1 MRFKHRKR
9 VRKKRLQT
17 RQDRIMTLANA
28 ISISRIF
35 LAIPLV
41 LVFED
46 IAQGA
51 AEKLWQAFVLI
62 IIIALTDFL
71 DGYVARKA
79 KEITNFGKLIDPVA
93 DKVCMM
99 VVLIYLIIS
108 YKLPFLLFFLILAI
122 RDIFLIIIGVYLM
135 FSQEEVFQS
144 NKSGKWFIGISA
156 LMMVLFLLKDPLNIP
171 NLILWSFYL
180 ISTLLFTFSTFEYI
194 RRYLRYFKELEAR

>member
-17 RQDRIMTLANA
+17 RHDRIMTLANA

-41 LVFED
+41 LIFED
-46 IAQGA
+46 IANGMN
-51 AEKLWQAFVLI
+51 EKLWQAFALI
-62 IIIALTDFL
+62 IIIVLTDFL

-79 KEITNFGKLIDPVA
+79 GEITNFGKLIDPVA

-108 YKLPFLLFFLILAI
+108 YKLPFLLFFLILGI

-194 RRYLRYFKELEAR
+194 RRYLRYFKQLEAR

>member
-17 RQDRIMTLANA
+17 RQDRILTLANA

-35 LAIPLV
+35 LTIPLV
-41 LVFED
+41 LIFED
-46 IAQGA
+46 IAHGMT
-51 AEKLWQAFVLI
+51 EKLWQAFVLI
-62 IIIALTDFL
+62 IIIAITDYL

-79 KEITNFGKLIDPVA
+79 EEITNFGKLIDPVA

-108 YKLPFLLFFLILAI
+108 YKLPFLLFFLTLAI

-135 FSQEEVFQS
+135 ISQEEVYQS
-144 NKSGKWFIGISA
+144 NRSGKWFIGISA
-156 LMMVLFLLKDPLNIP
+156 LMMVLFLFKNPLNIP
-171 NLILWSFYL
+171 SYILWTSYL
-180 ISTLLFTFSTFEYI
+180 ISSLLFMFSTYEYV
-194 RRYLRYFKELEAR
+194 RRYLRYFKQLETR

>member
-1 MRFKHRKR
+1 MQIKHRKKI
-9 VRKKRLQT
+9 RKKRLQT

-41 LVFED
+41 LIFED
-46 IAQGA
+46 ISKGDPG
-51 AEKLWQAFVLI
+51 KLWWAFGLI
-62 IIIALTDFL
+62 IIIIITDFL

-79 KEITNFGKLIDPVA
+79 EEITNFGKLIDPVA

-99 VVLIYLIIS
+99 VVMIYLIIS
-108 YKLPFLLFFLILAI
+108 NKLPFLLFLIILAT

-144 NKSGKWFIGISA
+144 NQSGKWFMGITA
-156 LMMVLFLLKDPLNIP
+156 LMMTLFLFKEALSIP
-171 NLILWSFYL
+171 AFVLWMFYL
-180 ISTLLFTFSTFEYI
+180 ISILLFAFSTIEYI
-194 RRYLRYFKELEAR
+194 RRYIRYFKHLESK